1 MNKYSHLDYHQSFIS
16 EIHEESLKHLFTETL
31 VVKSNVDTDQVKVK
45 SFSRLASIVIEGRGR
60 KRMVAQE
67 TSSGLE
73 PGRMIISDARSVS
86 TILLYDSDERGGQK
100 MSTNDGAVESR
111 PRKDHTSSP
120 LAWITT
126 RRTHTTSERSSTDLL
141 GPKFIGLHRRWLD
154 RDAPLFYHLCGG
166 QNSSVGIIAS
176 VRDLSINM

>member
-1 MNKYSHLDYHQSFIS
+1 MNKYSHLDYHQSLIS

-100 MSTNDGAVESR
+100 MSTNDGAEPAAERSHVPSARLDNNATNAHHERTIVYRSPRSEVHRPTSTVARSR
-111 PRKDHTSSP
+111 RAIVLSP
-120 LAWITT
+120 M
-126 RRTHTTSERSSTDLL
+126 RRTEFFGRHNCIRT
-141 GPKFIGLHRRWLD
+141 GPFD
-154 RDAPLFYHLCGG
+154 
-166 QNSSVGIIAS
+166 
-176 VRDLSINM
+176 

>member
-1 MNKYSHLDYHQSFIS
+1 M
-16 EIHEESLKHLFTETL
+16 
-31 VVKSNVDTDQVKVK
+31 KSNVDTDQVKVK

-111 PRKDHTSSP
+111 GKITRPLRSP
-120 LAWITT
+120 
-126 RRTHTTSERSSTDLL
+126 
-141 GPKFIGLHRRWLD
+141 G
-154 RDAPLFYHLCGG
+154 
-166 QNSSVGIIAS
+166 
-176 VRDLSINM
+176 

>member
-73 PGRMIISDARSVS
+73 PGRMIISDAWSVS

-126 RRTHTTSERSSTDLL
+126 RRTIVYRSPRSEVHRPTSTVARSRRAIVLSPMRRTEFFGRHNCIRT
-141 GPKFIGLHRRWLD
+141 GPFD
-154 RDAPLFYHLCGG
+154 
-166 QNSSVGIIAS
+166 
-176 VRDLSINM
+176 

>member
-16 EIHEESLKHLFTETL
+16 EIHEESLKHPFTETL
-31 VVKSNVDTDQVKVK
+31 LWNRTWTRIKLRLKV
-45 SFSRLASIVIEGRGR
+45 SRGWPRSLSRGGDGREWSH
-60 KRMVAQE
+60 KRR
-67 TSSGLE
+67 L